1 MPRKKL
7 DELAFTLRVYRES
20 VQKLDYI
27 AGANGRSRNS
37 EINQAIKQYIARYE
51 RENGPIERAEG
62 DGWRENLFFSRCC
75 GYYCLFFGKN
85 LFIMLEFVIK

>member
-1 MPRKKL
+1 M
-7 DELAFTLRVYRES
+7 
-20 VQKLDYI
+20 DYI

-62 DGWRENLFFSRCC
+62 DG
-75 GYYCLFFGKN
+75 
-85 LFIMLEFVIK
+85 

>member
-62 DGWRENLFFSRCC
+62 DGWRENLFFRRCC
-75 GYYCLFFGKN
+75 GYYFLFFGKN

>member
-20 VQKLDYI
+20 VQKLDNI

-62 DGWRENLFFSRCC
+62 DG
-75 GYYCLFFGKN
+75 
-85 LFIMLEFVIK
+85 

>member
-1 MPRKKL
+1 MVEMKKKKT

-27 AGANGRSRNS
+27 ATANDRSRNS

-51 RENGPIERAEG
+51 QENGKITPEDLE
-62 DGWRENLFFSRCC
+62 
-75 GYYCLFFGKN
+75 
-85 LFIMLEFVIK
+85 MLEE